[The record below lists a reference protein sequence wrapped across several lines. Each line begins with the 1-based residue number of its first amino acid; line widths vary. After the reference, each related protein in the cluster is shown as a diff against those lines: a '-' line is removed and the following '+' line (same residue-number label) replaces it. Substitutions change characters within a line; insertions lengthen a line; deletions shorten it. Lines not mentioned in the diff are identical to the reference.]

1 MVFMDQSLVHP
12 EVRVFVS
19 VWLNGIL
26 PVAAGAAL
34 AALTWPLARRQAFV
48 LGADPDSIPHETGF
62 QPRRGF
68 CVLLGSALGG
78 LCVNFFAPG
87 VQMWAALML
96 GLILFVLA
104 WIDLDTRLLPNFL
117 TIPLWMAGLLFSVLD
132 VFASPLQAVL
142 GSAAAWFIFWLAGAL
157 YRLLH
162 GRTGLGGGDIK
173 LAAALGAW
181 LGWPQVPSLLLLT
194 ATLSLASWGL
204 MAACGRTSRM
214 QPLGP
219 SLALGGLLVL
229 LMSA

>member
-1 MVFMDQSLVHP
+1 
-12 EVRVFVS
+12 
-19 VWLNGIL
+19 
-26 PVAAGAAL
+26 
-34 AALTWPLARRQAFV
+34 
-48 LGADPDSIPHETGF
+48 
-62 QPRRGF
+62 
-68 CVLLGSALGG
+68 
-78 LCVNFFAPG
+78 
-87 VQMWAALML
+87 
-96 GLILFVLA
+96 
-104 WIDLDTRLLPNFL
+104 
-117 TIPLWMAGLLFSVLD
+117 
-132 VFASPLQAVL
+132 
-142 GSAAAWFIFWLAGAL
+142 FWLAGAL

-229 LMSA
+229 LMSAGRIKVCPGTAVLAGSRTTDPAGFGLL